1 LQKESEQGARALT
14 EFVKIEK
21 GLGPEGR
28 ISVVRFD
35 RGDGINA
42 LSPEAL
48 RQLTNAA
55 RSFEDDGGTSVVV
68 LTGGPKA
75 FSAGF
80 DLKDAEGRSRRTMDI
95 GSLRRH
101 LKLGPRLTRAWQEME
116 QITIGAIEGFC
127 IGGGVALA
135 VALDFRIMGRD
146 AHLRVP
152 EIGLGMN
159 MSWQSIPRMLHLMG
173 PARTKQ
179 AVILADQRISAAEAH
194 QWGLVEEVVDPG
206 NAFDAAMEL
215 AAKVAAQPPLSVA
228 MTKLT
233 VNRLAHALDDLASH
247 MDVDQF
253 ALASLTEDHK
263 EGVAAFLG
271 RRKPRFSGQ

>member
-1 LQKESEQGARALT
+1 MAD
-14 EFVKIEK
+14 FVTIEK

-28 ISVVRFD
+28 IAVVRFD

-48 RQLTNAA
+48 RQLTGAA

-68 LTGGPKA
+68 LTGSAKA

-80 DLKDAEGRSRRTMDI
+80 DLKDAEGQSRKTMDI

-101 LKLGPRLTRAWQEME
+101 LKLGPRLSRAWQEME

-127 IGGGVALA
+127 IGGGAALA
-135 VALDFRIMGRD
+135 VALDFRIMSRD
-146 AHLRVP
+146 AHMRVP

-179 AVILADQRISAAEAH
+179 AIILADQRISAGEAH
-194 QWGLVEEVVDPG
+194 EWGLVEEVVDRG
-206 NAFDAAMEL
+206 TALDAAMIM
-215 AAKVAAQPPLSVA
+215 AAKIAAQPPLSVA

-253 ALASLTEDHK
+253 ALASMTEDHT

-271 RRKPRFSGQ
+271 RRKPRFRGR

>member
-1 LQKESEQGARALT
+1 MRSRRFFFPTRNRSRSIVPRKNTGNKYGQGGIGLT
-14 EFVKIEK
+14 DFLTIEK

-28 ISVVRFD
+28 IAVVRFD

-48 RQLTNAA
+48 RQLTDAA
-55 RSFEDDGGTSVVV
+55 RDFEDDSETSVVV
-68 LTGGPKA
+68 LTGGAKA

-80 DLKDAEGRSRRTMDI
+80 DLKDPEGRSRSTMDI

-127 IGGGVALA
+127 IGGGIALA
-135 VALDFRIMGRD
+135 VALDFRVMSRS
-146 AHLRVP
+146 AHIRIP

-159 MSWQSIPRMLHLMG
+159 MSWQRIPRLLHLMG

-179 AVILADQRISAAEAH
+179 AVILADQRISAEEAH
-194 QWGLVEEVVDPG
+194 AWRLVEEVAEPG
-206 NAFDAAMEL
+206 KAFDTAMEL
-215 AAKVAAQPPLSVA
+215 A
-228 MTKLT
+228 TKF
-233 VNRLAHALDDLASH
+233 AS
-247 MDVDQF
+247 Q
-253 ALASLTEDHK
+253 
-263 EGVAAFLG
+263 
-271 RRKPRFSGQ
+271 